1 MKHPG
6 RVPRWLLGWSVAQFG
21 LACVLWVVD
30 QAACESLKRMEP
42 YSPQLHAWWHVLCGA
57 SCHWV
62 IAWLAW
68 IEVEAGQRGKS
79 SPAPSLLR
87 PPFVGALLPLVG
99 PKRAA

>member
-87 PPFVGALLPLVG
+87 PPVVGALLPLVG